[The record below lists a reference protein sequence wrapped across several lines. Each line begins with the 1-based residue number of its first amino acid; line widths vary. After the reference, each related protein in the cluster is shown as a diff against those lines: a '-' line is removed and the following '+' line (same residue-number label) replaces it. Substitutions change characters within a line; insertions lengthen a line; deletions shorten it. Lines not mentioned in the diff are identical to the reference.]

1 MSESFCI
8 EAQSKITVFI
18 NTVKLYLPLFSLVLR
33 FDTLDYFL
41 ASLFRNQAYSVPLT
55 LTKWPINQFTKA
67 GAKSLLS
74 SYTFSVS
81 SVENHIKLLSS
92 EIERHHPQRRYWG
105 GFGSAFLLFTTTEP
119 LSIHELCIFGMCIKV
134 NTVVEI

>member
-1 MSESFCI
+1 M
-8 EAQSKITVFI
+8 
-18 NTVKLYLPLFSLVLR
+18 LR
-33 FDTLDYFL
+33 VSCPNVY
-41 ASLFRNQAYSVPLT
+41 
-55 LTKWPINQFTKA
+55 
-67 GAKSLLS
+67 
-74 SYTFSVS
+74 SVS

-134 NTVVEI
+134 NTDVEIQVIVLLYRAHLE